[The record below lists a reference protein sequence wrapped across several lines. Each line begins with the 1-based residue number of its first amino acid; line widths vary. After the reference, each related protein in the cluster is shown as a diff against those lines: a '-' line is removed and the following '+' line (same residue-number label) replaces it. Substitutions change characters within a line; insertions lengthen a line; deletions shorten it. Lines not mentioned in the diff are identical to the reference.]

1 MVENH
6 CLISFQ
12 PISVNMTCKDFKLKG
27 FNVHFTSRQ
36 RQRLSFMRHRM
47 LNC

>member
-6 CLISFQ
+6 LSISLSVCLIYFQ

-27 FNVHFTSRQ
+27 FNLHFTSRQ
-36 RQRLSFMRHRM
+36 RQRLS
-47 LNC
+47 